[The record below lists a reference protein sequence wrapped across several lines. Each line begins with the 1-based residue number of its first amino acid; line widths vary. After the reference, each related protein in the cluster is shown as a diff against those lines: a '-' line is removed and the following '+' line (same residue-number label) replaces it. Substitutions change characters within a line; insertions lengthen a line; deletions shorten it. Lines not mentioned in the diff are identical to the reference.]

1 MKTVI
6 SKSINATASQEDK
19 AYWERH
25 VKAWRVSGIS
35 RAAYCRINHVNYDR
49 MTYWI
54 KNNKQARQANVDM
67 IPILVKPEN
76 IIDEASMNG
85 SRILCTLRFKTGIT
99 ISIHD
104 KEILCLLLKELM

>member
-1 MKTVI
+1 MKTAL
-6 SKSINATASQEDK
+6 SKSVNVTASQEDK
-19 AYWERH
+19 SYWERH
-25 VKAWRVSGIS
+25 IKAQRASGIS

-54 KNNKQARQANVDM
+54 KNNKQARRSNVGV

-76 IIDEASMNG
+76 SDEPSTNG
-85 SRILCTLRFKTGIT
+85 NRILCTLRFKNGIT

-104 KEILCLLLKELM
+104 KEALCLSLKEMM